1 MSTTWTSR
9 PSRNWHRLPTDGA
22 ERRNNAPSQG
32 DCLRFGIGGHRPLQ
46 VLTRLHRGEEGTI
59 SILSVFSLLLLTMLL
74 GMVMNVGRQVDG
86 KIRLQNAA
94 DSAAYSGGLVIA
106 RGLNTLAFSNHLLCD
121 VLAMT
126 AYMRE
131 ARDRNAESCTPEILD
146 AWNTAAQRLTG
157 SGFPKFVAL
166 GQAIQQKVAHER
178 EMVRTF
184 GEWGAASSALVLP
197 LLEQILSDQAIPE
210 YERAVVAAFPDI
222 AQRAAME
229 IAERNGVPD
238 YGRGTLLGVL
248 WRTNAV
254 PVGGDGEAIESTLPA
269 VDPSLSSNASYI
281 DRARDRRAQIAQD
294 YLDEWNRVTLAA
306 FGYYRPTWQYNTG
319 WMSQFRQL
327 WRNFTCGQ
335 LNKLLNE
342 EYPVTN
348 LPFMIRAD
356 MMPTEIPVGPCDC
369 EVTDSSH
376 YLEQHFTFV
385 GVAYWRALR
394 VLAPRVFRNPTASDT
409 LAYAQVRVFVPRPR
423 LRWYHVVP
431 GSFSFSIGGV
441 PGDML
446 PLLNSIDDESS
457 DDSPGSTE
465 TSTGY
470 WVVRRQPV
478 PTHWDLFNQ
487 HWTCQLV
494 PGKQESMNTL
504 AAILQTTPSISE
516 FSANQIVPPN
526 LGSLD
531 STDIDRISPH

>member
-1 MSTTWTSR
+1 MSTIWTKS
-9 PSRNWHRLPTDGA
+9 PFQWVA
-22 ERRNNAPSQG
+22 
-32 DCLRFGIGGHRPLQ
+32 
-46 VLTRLHRGEEGTI
+46 RLHRGEEGTI
-59 SILSVFSLLLLTMLL
+59 TILSVFTLLLLTMLL

-94 DSAAYSGGLVIA
+94 DSAAYSGGVVIA

-121 VLAMT
+121 VFAMT

-131 ARDRNAESCTPEILD
+131 AHERNAESYTPEILD
-146 AWNTAAQRLTG
+146 AWNKAAEKLIG

-166 GQAIQQKVAHER
+166 GQAIQQKVVHER
-178 EMVRTF
+178 EMVRRF
-184 GEWGAASSALVLP
+184 SEWGAASSALVLP
-197 LLEQILSDQAIPE
+197 LLEQILREQAIPE

-222 AQRAAME
+222 AQRATMQ
-229 IAERNGVPD
+229 IAGRNGVPD
-238 YGRGTLLGVL
+238 YGRGALLGVL

-269 VDPSLSSNASYI
+269 VDPTLAVNASYLGS
-281 DRARDRRAQIAQD
+281 ARRQRAQIAQD
-294 YLDEWNRVTLAA
+294 YLNEWNRLTLSA
-306 FGYYRPTWQYNTG
+306 FGYYRPAWQYNTG
-319 WMSQFRQL
+319 WMSQFYQL

-342 EYPVTN
+342 EYPETN

-356 MMPTEIPVGPCDC
+356 VMPTETPVGPCDC
-369 EVTDSSH
+369 EVTDSSQ

-394 VLAPRVFRNPTASDT
+394 VLAPRVFTNPTGSDT

-423 LRWYHVVP
+423 LQWYRVGG
-431 GSFSFSIGGV
+431 GSGGFSFSIGGV

-446 PLLNSIDDESS
+446 PPLTSIDDSS
-457 DDSPGSTE
+457 GGPSGPTG
-465 TSTGY
+465 TSAGY
-470 WVVRRQPV
+470 WVVSRQPV

-494 PGKQESMNTL
+494 PAKQESMNTL
-504 AAILQTTPSISE
+504 ATILQTTPSISE
-516 FSANQIVPPN
+516 FSANQIVLPN